1 MMTPTPSPA
10 APSAAVLHTASKSRR
25 REVGKSDQP
34 MAYPGEESAILL
46 YGGIDLHA
54 NNSVVV
60 WLNEQDQ
67 VMYQQRFANHFPTM
81 LEQCRAGTLD
91 DVMEQT
97 ELA

>member
-1 MMTPTPSPA
+1 MLA
-10 APSAAVLHTASKSRR
+10 ACKRAFDNHREGSSIERY

-67 VMYQQRFANHFPTM
+67 VMDQQRFANHFPTM